1 VDRYIA
7 WPGQALAYKIGQMKI
22 LELRNLA
29 EAELGESYDIKDF
42 HYEVLKRGSL
52 PLSILE
58 EYMLEWI
65 EENKI

>member
-1 VDRYIA
+1 
-7 WPGQALAYKIGQMKI
+7 MKI

-58 EYMLEWI
+58 EYILKWI
-65 EENKI
+65 EDNKI